1 MTTAA
6 FDPRIGDVARSEHR
20 HLLDVAFRMLGD
32 LGRAEDMVQE
42 AFVRLA
48 RADLDTIHDVRGW
61 LVVVVGRL
69 CLDHLRSASTRR
81 EHATEQSM
89 LELAAPASARS
100 RSVSDPADRVTL
112 DETVRAALLAVLER
126 LTPPERTAFVL
137 HDVFQ
142 FPFDTIGSIVGRTPT
157 ACRQLA
163 SRARQRLRAE
173 SVPIRSHIETPE
185 HRVVVERFMATAAG
199 GDLGALMEV
208 LDPDVTGDGTP
219 GGVITAAAPPSHG
232 PERVG
237 RRVIGY
243 VGPQTKTTLVS
254 SFVNDQP
261 AVLVTRDGRIIVVL
275 LLDIRDGL
283 IEHMHAVGDP
293 IGLANASADQPK
305 PTRSSQKSRRPSSPD
320 TTAPASPGL
329 NRP

>member
-1 MTTAA
+1 MTTGT
-6 FDPRIGDVARSEHR
+6 FDPRIGEIAQSEHR
-20 HLLDVAFRMLGD
+20 HLLDIAFRMLGD
-32 LGRAEDMVQE
+32 FGRAEDMVQE

-48 RADLDTIHDVRGW
+48 RQDLDSIQDVRGW

-69 CLDHLRSASTRR
+69 CLDHLRSASARR
-81 EHATEQSM
+81 EAATENST
-89 LELAAPASARS
+89 LELATRASAS
-100 RSVSDPADRVTL
+100 SGIAADPADRVTL

-173 SVPIRSHIETPE
+173 SVPVRAHIESPE
-185 HRVVVERFMATAAG
+185 HHVVVERFMAAAAG
-199 GDLGALMEV
+199 GDLAALMEV
-208 LDPDVTGDGTP
+208 LDPEVTGDGTP
-219 GGVITAAAPPSHG
+219 GGVITAAGPPAHG
-232 PERVG
+232 PRSVA

-243 VGPQTKTTLVS
+243 VGPHTDTTLVS

-261 AVLVTRDGRIIVVL
+261 AVLVTQDGSIVVVL

-283 IEHMHAVGDP
+283 VEHMHAVGDP
-293 IGLANASADQPK
+293 IGLANASGQV
-305 PTRSSQKSRRPSSPD
+305 
-320 TTAPASPGL
+320 PGSEEDVL
-329 NRP
+329 

>member
-1 MTTAA
+1 MTTAG
-6 FDPRIGDVARSEHR
+6 FDPRIGEIARSERR

-48 RADLDTIHDVRGW
+48 RNDLDDIRDVRGW

-69 CLDHLRSASTRR
+69 CLDHLRSASARR
-81 EHATEQSM
+81 EAATDLPA
-89 LELAAPASARS
+89 LELATTAGAHSGGDP
-100 RSVSDPADRVTL
+100 DPADRVTL
-112 DETVRAALLAVLER
+112 DDSVRAALLAVLER

-142 FPFDTIGSIVGRTPT
+142 IPFDTIGSVVGRTPT

-173 SVPIRSHIETPE
+173 SASVRSHIEPPQ
-185 HRVVVERFMATAAG
+185 HHVVVERFMAAAAG

-208 LDPDVTGDGTP
+208 LDPEVSGDGTP
-219 GGVITAAAPPSHG
+219 GGVIRAAAAPAHG
-232 PERVG
+232 PRSVA

-243 VGPQTKTTLVS
+243 VGPDSNTTLVS
-254 SFVNDQP
+254 WFVNDQP
-261 AVLVTRDGRIIVVL
+261 AVLVTQDASIIVVL
-275 LLDIRDGL
+275 LLNIRDGL

-293 IGLANASADQPK
+293 TGLANSA
-305 PTRSSQKSRRPSSPD
+305 RRD
-320 TTAPASPGL
+320 
-329 NRP
+329 R

>member
-1 MTTAA
+1 MTNAS
-6 FDPRIGDVARSEHR
+6 FDPRIGDLARSEHR

-32 LGRAEDMVQE
+32 VGRAEDMVQE

-48 RADLDTIHDVRGW
+48 RSDLDAIDDVRGW

-69 CLDHLRSASTRR
+69 CLDYLRSAATRHEATTEHSTL
-81 EHATEQSM
+81 EQAT
-89 LELAAPASARS
+89 AASAS
-100 RSVSDPADRVTL
+100 STAVADPADRVTL

-142 FPFDTIGSIVGRTPT
+142 FPFDTVGAIVGRTPT

-173 SVPIRSHIETPE
+173 SAPVRAHVESPE
-185 HRVVVERFMATAAG
+185 HHIVVERFMAAAAG
-199 GDLGALMEV
+199 GDLGALMAV
-208 LDPDVTGDGTP
+208 LDPEVSGHGTP
-219 GGVITAAAPPSHG
+219 GGVITAAGPPTYG
-232 PERVG
+232 PESVA

-243 VGPQTKTTLVS
+243 VGPHTGTTLVS
-254 SFVNDQP
+254 SFINDQP
-261 AVLVTRDGRIIVVL
+261 AVLVTLDGAIVVVL
-275 LLDIRDGL
+275 LLNIRDGL

-293 IGLANASADQPK
+293 VGLENAS
-305 PTRSSQKSRRPSSPD
+305 T
-320 TTAPASPGL
+320 
-329 NRP
+329 

>member
-1 MTTAA
+1 LEEPRVPQTADERIAMTTAA
-6 FDPRIGDVARSEHR
+6 FDPRIDDIARSEHR

-32 LGRAEDMVQE
+32 LGQAEDMVQE

-48 RADLDTIHDVRGW
+48 RNDIDSIQDVRGW

-69 CLDHLRSASTRR
+69 CLDHLRSASARR
-81 EHATEQSM
+81 EAATEQST
-89 LELAAPASARS
+89 LELATMATAPSNSAP
-100 RSVSDPADRVTL
+100 DPADRVTL
-112 DETVRAALLAVLER
+112 DDSVRTALLTVLER

-142 FPFDTIGSIVGRTPT
+142 YPFDTIGSIVGRTPT

-173 SVPIRSHIETPE
+173 SVPIRAHIEAPE
-185 HRVVVERFMATAAG
+185 HHVVVERFMAAAAG

-219 GGVITAAAPPSHG
+219 GGIITAAGPPAYG
-232 PERVG
+232 RTKVA

-243 VGPQTKTTLVS
+243 VGPHTGTTLVS
-254 SFVNDQP
+254 WFVNDQP
-261 AVLVTRDGRIIVVL
+261 AVLVTADGNILVVL
-275 LLDIRDGL
+275 LLNIRDGL
-283 IEHMHAVGDP
+283 IEHVHAVGDP
-293 IGLANASADQPK
+293 IALANTSA
-305 PTRSSQKSRRPSSPD
+305 
-320 TTAPASPGL
+320 
-329 NRP
+329 

>member
-1 MTTAA
+1 MTTGT
-6 FDPRIGDVARSEHR
+6 FDPRIGEIARSEHR
-20 HLLDVAFRMLGD
+20 HLLDIAFRMLGD

-48 RADLDTIHDVRGW
+48 RSDLDSIQDVRGW

-69 CLDHLRSASTRR
+69 CLDYLRSASARR
-81 EHATEQSM
+81 ETSTEQST
-89 LELAAPASARS
+89 LELASIGSAQS
-100 RSVSDPADRVTL
+100 DDDADPADRVTL
-112 DETVRAALLAVLER
+112 DETVRTALLAVLER

-173 SVPIRSHIETPE
+173 SVPVRAHIESPE
-185 HRVVVERFMATAAG
+185 HHVVVERFMAAAAG
-199 GDLGALMEV
+199 GDLAALMEV
-208 LDPDVTGDGTP
+208 LDPEIAGDGTP
-219 GGVITAAAPPSHG
+219 GGVITAAGPPAHG
-232 PERVG
+232 PYDVA

-243 VGPQTKTTLVS
+243 VGPHTNTTLVS

-261 AVLVTRDGRIIVVL
+261 AVLVTQNGTIVVVL
-275 LLDIRDGL
+275 LLSIRDGL
-283 IEHMHAVGDP
+283 VDHMHAVGDP
-293 IGLANASADQPK
+293 IGLANASE
-305 PTRSSQKSRRPSSPD
+305 
-320 TTAPASPGL
+320 
-329 NRP
+329 